1 MMALAPA
8 IGLAIV
14 MVVVAVLSNRL
25 GSGISLHDVE
35 TSGLQAVTIAVFV
48 NVADV

>member
-14 MVVVAVLSNRL
+14 ML
-25 GSGISLHDVE
+25 I
-35 TSGLQAVTIAVFV
+35 IAAIAMVI
-48 NVADV
+48 DRRQRSRH